1 MSTVE
6 HTQRAYPVDHF
17 LQLKCLMAYT
27 ITELTLHGGTV
38 VKRSCFE
45 SHHLCLFYHQFFMQL
60 KWLEL
65 VMQMR
70 QIIAYFIDQYVGSK
84 YLMQPN
90 ALVMV
95 YADVIK

>member
-1 MSTVE
+1 
-6 HTQRAYPVDHF
+6 
-17 LQLKCLMAYT
+17 
-27 ITELTLHGGTV
+27 
-38 VKRSCFE
+38 
-45 SHHLCLFYHQFFMQL
+45 MQL

-70 QIIAYFIDQYVGSK
+70 QIIAHLIDQYVGSK